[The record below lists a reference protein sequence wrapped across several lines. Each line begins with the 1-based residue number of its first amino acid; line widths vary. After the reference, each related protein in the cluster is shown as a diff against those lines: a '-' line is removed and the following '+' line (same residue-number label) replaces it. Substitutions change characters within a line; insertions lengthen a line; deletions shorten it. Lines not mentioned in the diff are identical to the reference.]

1 MPEEN
6 EENIKLLNRR
16 VTRNCE
22 QTGRG
27 RIRINVSGLEFKTY
41 ASTLERF
48 PGWISS
54 KFPGNFCIFLGMKQS
69 INMNHSMG
77 INIHSIGIDSIYG
90 SHGYIIYRGFPG

>member
-1 MPEEN
+1 MSLNLLKIGDLEFWSEFGGKSAKIMPEEN

-48 PGWISS
+48 PGRISTS
-54 KFPGNFCIFLGMKQS
+54 FYTFTF
-69 INMNHSMG
+69 
-77 INIHSIGIDSIYG
+77 IYF
-90 SHGYIIYRGFPG
+90 YT

>member
-48 PGWISS
+48 PGRISTS
-54 KFPGNFCIFLGMKQS
+54 FLHLKLFMIIIARFPVDFLV
-69 INMNHSMG
+69 
-77 INIHSIGIDSIYG
+77 
-90 SHGYIIYRGFPG
+90 IITNLL

>member
-1 MPEEN
+1 MPEES

-16 VTRNCE
+16 CTRNCE

-48 PGWISS
+48 PGSDFKITFSKSVFKPRSFPLHKTVVTIS
-54 KFPGNFCIFLGMKQS
+54 
-69 INMNHSMG
+69 
-77 INIHSIGIDSIYG
+77 IDQIVNSPEG
-90 SHGYIIYRGFPG
+90 ES

>member
-48 PGWISS
+48 PGRISTS
-54 KFPGNFCIFLGMKQS
+54 FYTYTFTF
-69 INMNHSMG
+69 
-77 INIHSIGIDSIYG
+77 IYF
-90 SHGYIIYRGFPG
+90 YT